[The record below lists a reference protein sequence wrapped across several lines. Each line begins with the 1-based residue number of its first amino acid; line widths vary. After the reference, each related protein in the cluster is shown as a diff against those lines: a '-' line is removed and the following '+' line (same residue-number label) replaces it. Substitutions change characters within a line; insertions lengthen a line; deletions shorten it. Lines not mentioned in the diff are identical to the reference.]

1 MMQFQKCNDCRGGR
15 VRIRGIKRV
24 IVVFRPS
31 VRKKEALAPK
41 VVSSLERLTKKS
53 RVGIGTIFHYT
64 RKRLQQISGVKV
76 VYPRLICSSAVRPRA
91 IVALPF
97 HNISHSAY
105 SQIAKVT

>member
-1 MMQFQKCNDCRGGR
+1 
-15 VRIRGIKRV
+15 
-24 IVVFRPS
+24 
-31 VRKKEALAPK
+31 K

-76 VYPRLICSSAVRPRA
+76 VYPRLICSSAVRPGA

-105 SQIAKVT
+105 SQIAKVTFTSHGANGSQRFRGQQAGIENARFINWGRTERE